1 MSKRKIKELLDKN
14 MKKAGFVK
22 HSYGKFKNFFL
33 DSLISQN
40 DNLYG
45 DLRRTANLSRQE
57 MADLVGVS

>member
-1 MSKRKIKELLDKN
+1 